1 MTKDNFKFES
11 FHKILFQYQKEINS
25 ELEKFFNKKIKE
37 SGLVFK
43 QATETI
49 KILKDIHLVGGKRIR
64 PILINVGY
72 SLAGGKN
79 KKSILK
85 ASLSIELL
93 HNYFLIH
100 DDVID
105 RDELRRGKKSLYA
118 FYKDKT
124 NDFHKGISLAIV
136 GGDITISLAHQAIL
150 KSNFSE
156 KNRIKALE
164 ILNQTNINTCH
175 GQMLEMFLESEPDK
189 ITENDIF
196 NILKNKTAYYTFANP
211 LKIGAVLAG
220 ANNRLLNQL
229 EKIGLSLGIAFQI
242 RDDILD
248 LFGSEKELGKPVASD
263 IGEGKPNLLILKTL
277 TLAKSKDKKIFK
289 EYLGKKRINQKDIK
303 EIRRI
308 VKESRALDYCQ
319 NKAWSLVK
327 KVKPLIKRIKASKK
341 EKEFLLNLADYMIER
356 KF

>member
-1 MTKDNFKFES
+1 MKKNKDKFKYFY
-11 FHKILFQYQKEINS
+11 KDLLQYQKEINS
-25 ELEKFFNKKIKE
+25 ELKRFFNKKIKE
-37 SGLVFK
+37 SSLIFK
-43 QATETI
+43 QAAETI
-49 KILKDIHLVGGKRIR
+49 RILKQGNIVGGKRIR

-100 DDVID
+100 DDIID
-105 RDELRRGKKSLYA
+105 RDELRRGKKSLYS
-118 FYKDKT
+118 FYKNKT
-124 NDFHKGISLAIV
+124 NDLHKGISLAIV
-136 GGDITISLAHQAIL
+136 GGDITISLAYQAIL
-150 KSNFSE
+150 ESNFLE
-156 KNRIKALE
+156 KNKIKALE

-175 GQMLEMFLESEPDK
+175 GQMLEMFLESKPNK
-189 ITENDIF
+189 ITEKEIF

-220 ANNRLLNQL
+220 SNNKFLSQL

-263 IGEGKPNLLILKTL
+263 IKEGKPNLLILKTL
-277 TLAKSKDKKIFK
+277 ALAKPKDKKIFK
-289 EYLGKKRINQKDIK
+289 EYLGKKIINQKDIK

-308 VKESRALDYCQ
+308 VTESRALDYCQ
-319 NKAWSLVK
+319 NKAWGLVK
-327 KVKPLIKRIKASKK
+327 KASFLIKKMKVPQK
-341 EKEFLLNLADYMIER
+341 EKEFLLNLADYIIER